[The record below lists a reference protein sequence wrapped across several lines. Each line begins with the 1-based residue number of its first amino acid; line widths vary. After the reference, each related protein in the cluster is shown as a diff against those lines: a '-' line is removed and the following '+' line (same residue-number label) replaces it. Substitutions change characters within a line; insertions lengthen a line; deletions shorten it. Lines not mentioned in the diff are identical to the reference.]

1 MYVVQSQFWSDLR
14 KEEVDRK
21 IMYALVTCEND
32 NYYLFFLFFDFVQ
45 STRYIKQK
53 DTSPLQGFSTYN
65 KYERILNCIVILFP
79 EI

>member
-14 KEEVDRK
+14 KEEVDRN
-21 IMYALVTCEND
+21 IMCALVTCEND
-32 NYYLFFLFFDFVQ
+32 
-45 STRYIKQK
+45 
-53 DTSPLQGFSTYN
+53 N